1 MSARLCVWQENLHYS
16 CMEILHLGISLK
28 DEQSNAHDSVYMKL
42 FCCMRQIQTVLLHKI
57 ISHFVKKMESAVKKW
72 KDFLDVIL
80 LFVSYFVF
88 NLFYLTYLLT
98 LIWFCPFYH
107 LPHPPSPSFPSIFL
121 LSTYPILKSHPRLGG
136 MSHHSSVASGA
147 ALVILRGH
155 VHLSKQWIK
164 KHSEARRAMNE
175 RMENIYLG
183 GAYLEPFQR
192 SQVKDHLPRVTG

>member
-42 FCCMRQIQTVLLHKI
+42 FCCMQANTNNSSKQNNQPLCQKTGICRQKG
-57 ISHFVKKMESAVKKW
+57 
-72 KDFLDVIL
+72 KDLLDVIL
-80 LFVSYFVF
+80 LFVSYCVF

-98 LIWFCPFYH
+98 LIWFCPFCH

-164 KHSEARRAMNE
+164 KHPEARRAMNE